1 MVQFRCRLGGPLH
14 DAAFERAWQ
23 GVLRR
28 HPILRTSFHWREAE
42 KPLQVVHRSVPL
54 SLHREDWR
62 GRSPRAQED
71 ALHAYL
77 ARDRRLGFPLEEAPL
92 LRLALFRLADETHE
106 LVWSLHHLLLDGWSL
121 ALVLQDLLALY
132 EAAAA
137 RPPASLPRPG
147 PSAITSSGCRA
158 RT

>member
-1 MVQFRCRLGGPLH
+1 MAGRP
-14 DAAFERAWQ
+14 A
-23 GVLRR
+23 

-42 KPLQVVHRSVPL
+42 KPLQVVHRSVPF
-54 SLHREDWR
+54 SLHWKDWR
-62 GRSPRAQED
+62 GRPLQAQED

-106 LVWSLHHLLLDGWSL
+106 LVWSPHHLLLDGWSL

-132 EAAAA
+132 EAARGAPPSCSPPLPALRRLRREAA
-137 RPPASLPRPG
+137 APR
-147 PSAITSSGCRA
+147 T
-158 RT
+158 